1 MMQKTLR
8 NLDEVQEWIDF
19 KLGRIALHLPR
30 LVKEQP
36 DSFSCG
42 HNMGYKQAMLDLSME
57 LETDVD
63 ELI

>member
-1 MMQKTLR
+1 MLR
-8 NLDEVQEWIDF
+8 DFTELQEWIDF
-19 KLGRIALHLPR
+19 KLGRIALRLPR

>member
-1 MMQKTLR
+1 MQKTLR
-8 NLDEVQEWIDF
+8 NLDEVQDWIDS
-19 KLGRIALHLPR
+19 KIEKIAVSLPR

-42 HNMGYKQAMLDLSME
+42 HNMGYKQAMLDLSQA
-57 LETDVD
+57 LEADVD

>member
-1 MMQKTLR
+1 MLR
-8 NLDEVQEWIDF
+8 DFTELQEWIDF
-19 KLGRIALHLPR
+19 KLGLIALRLPR

-42 HNMGYKQAMLDLSME
+42 HNMGYKQAMLDLSQA

>member
-1 MMQKTLR
+1 MQKTLH
-8 NLDEVQEWIDF
+8 NLDEVQDWIDF
-19 KLGRIALHLPR
+19 KLSKIALSLPR

-42 HNMGYKQAMLDLSME
+42 HNMGYKQAMLDLSQM